1 MKKLLVLISSA
12 FAAMVGS
19 AHADISVS
27 GSAGLGAV
35 SGNGSATNIYSGG
48 AVSFALSS
56 DLGNGVVVSTSAGI
70 TLDTNDALTASGST
84 SATGLSNIAF
94 ATGGSTIT
102 VGRAVGLAGA
112 GTGDVSGAAG
122 DLVDEGGYTGPKR
135 AAVSD
140 DEGYGISLSTAVGGA
155 TVTVAHILDLTPA
168 GTEYNNASTTEADTA
183 SGISISVPVGG
194 AMTLSLGY
202 ASLDNT
208 SETNSGGSVAYVM
221 CGNTIELGYQSVQT
235 ASGTADET
243 DTTARLT
250 TSLGGAAVKV
260 GYGTGKIGADKS
272 TTTEINISQ
281 SVGAGA
287 SLFLDIQNH
296 TGNGTS
302 GTNMALG
309 TTVSF

>member
-70 TLDTNDALTASGST
+70 TLDTNDATTSSGST

-135 AAVSD
+135 AGLSD
-140 DEGYGISLSTAVGGA
+140 DEGYGISLSTSVGGS

-183 SGISISVPVGG
+183 SGISVSVPVGT
-194 AMTLSLGY
+194 MTLSLGY

-208 SETNSGGSVAYVM
+208 SETNTGGSVAYVM
-221 CGNTIELGYQSVQT
+221 GGNTIELGYQSVQT

-272 TTTEINISQ
+272 TTTEISVSQ

>member
-70 TLDTNDALTASGST
+70 TLDTNDATTASGGAT

-135 AAVSD
+135 AGLSD
-140 DEGYGISLSTAVGGA
+140 DEGYGISLSTSVGGS

-183 SGISISVPVGG
+183 SGISVSVPVGT
-194 AMTLSLGY
+194 MTLSLGY
-202 ASLDNT
+202 AFLIT
-208 SETNSGGSVAYVM
+208 QVKLTLV
-221 CGNTIELGYQSVQT
+221 VQL
-235 ASGTADET
+235 
-243 DTTARLT
+243 LT
-250 TSLGGAAVKV
+250 
-260 GYGTGKIGADKS
+260 
-272 TTTEINISQ
+272 
-281 SVGAGA
+281 
-287 SLFLDIQNH
+287 
-296 TGNGTS
+296 
-302 GTNMALG
+302 
-309 TTVSF
+309 

>member
-1 MKKLLVLISSA
+1 MKKLLVLVSSA

-19 AHADISVS
+19 ANADVTVS

-56 DLGNGVVVSTSAGI
+56 DLGNGVTVSTSAGI
-70 TLDTNDALTASGST
+70 TLDTNDATTASGAT
-84 SATGLSNIAF
+84 AATGLSNIAF

-102 VGRAVGLAGA
+102 VGRAIGLAGA

-122 DLVDEGGYTGPKR
+122 DLVDEGGYTGTAR

-140 DEGYGISLSTAVGGA
+140 DEGYGASLSTAVGGA
-155 TVTVAHILDLTPA
+155 TVTVSHILDLTPT

-183 SGISISVPVGG
+183 SGLAVSVPVGD
-194 AMTLSLGY
+194 MTLALGF

-208 SETNSGGSVAYVM
+208 SETNTGGSVAYVM
-221 CGNTIELGYQSVQT
+221 GANTIELGYQHVQT
-235 ASGTADET
+235 ASGTDNET
-243 DTTARLT
+243 DMSARLT

-260 GYGTGKIGADKS
+260 GYGSGKVGSSK
-272 TTTEINISQ
+272 TTATEINVSQ
-281 SVGAGA
+281 SIGTGA
-287 SLFLDIQNH
+287 SLFLDIQNLS
-296 TGNGTS
+296 GAGTS
-302 GTNMALG
+302 GTNMAVG
-309 TTVSF
+309 TTFSF

>member
-1 MKKLLVLISSA
+1 MKKLLVLVSSA

-19 AHADISVS
+19 ANADVTVS

-56 DLGNGVVVSTSAGI
+56 DLGNGVTVSTSAGI
-70 TLDTNDALTASGST
+70 TLDTNDATTASG
-84 SATGLSNIAF
+84 ATAASGLSNIAF

-102 VGRAVGLAGA
+102 VGRAIELAGS

-122 DLVDEGGYTGPKR
+122 DLVDEGGYTGSAR

-140 DEGYGISLSTAVGGA
+140 DEGYGVSLSTAVGGA
-155 TVTVAHILDLTPA
+155 TVTVAHILDLTPT

-183 SGISISVPVGG
+183 SGLAVSVPVGD
-194 AMTLSLGY
+194 MTLALGF

-208 SETNSGGSVAYVM
+208 SETNTGGSVAYVM
-221 CGNTIELGYQSVQT
+221 GANTIELGYQHVQT
-235 ASGTADET
+235 ASGTDNET
-243 DTTARLT
+243 DMSARLT

-260 GYGTGKIGADKS
+260 GYGSGKVGSSK
-272 TTTEINISQ
+272 TTATEINVSQ
-281 SVGAGA
+281 SIGTGA
-287 SLFLDIQNH
+287 SLFLDIQNLS
-296 TGNGTS
+296 GAGTS
-302 GTNMALG
+302 GTNMAVG
-309 TTVSF
+309 TTFSF

>member
-70 TLDTNDALTASGST
+70 TLDTNDATTASGST

-135 AAVSD
+135 AGLSD
-140 DEGYGISLSTAVGGA
+140 DEGYGISLSTSVGGS
-155 TVTVAHILDLTPA
+155 TVTVAHILDLTPT

-183 SGISISVPVGG
+183 SGISVSVPVGT
-194 AMTLSLGY
+194 MTLSLGY

-208 SETNSGGSVAYVM
+208 SETNTGG
-221 CGNTIELGYQSVQT
+221 
-235 ASGTADET
+235 
-243 DTTARLT
+243 
-250 TSLGGAAVKV
+250 
-260 GYGTGKIGADKS
+260 
-272 TTTEINISQ
+272 
-281 SVGAGA
+281 
-287 SLFLDIQNH
+287 
-296 TGNGTS
+296 
-302 GTNMALG
+302 
-309 TTVSF
+309 

>member
-70 TLDTNDALTASGST
+70 TLDTNDATTASGST
-84 SATGLSNIAF
+84 SATGLSNVAF

-135 AAVSD
+135 AGLSD
-140 DEGYGISLSTAVGGA
+140 DEGYGISLSTSVGGS

-183 SGISISVPVGG
+183 SGISVSVPVGT
-194 AMTLSLGY
+194 MTLSLGY

-208 SETNSGGSVAYVM
+208 SETNTGGSVAYVM
-221 CGNTIELGYQSVQT
+221 GGNTIELGYQSVQT
-235 ASGTADET
+235 ASGTDDET

-272 TTTEINISQ
+272 TTTEISVSQ

>member
-70 TLDTNDALTASGST
+70 TLDTNDATTASGAT
-84 SATGLSNIAF
+84 SATGLSNVAF

-112 GTGDVSGAAG
+112 GTGDVGGAAG
-122 DLVDEGGYTGPKR
+122 DLVDEGGYTGTAR
-135 AAVSD
+135 AGLSD
-140 DEGYGISLSTAVGGA
+140 DEGYGVSLSTSVGGS

-183 SGISISVPVGG
+183 SGIAVSVPVGT
-194 AMTLSLGY
+194 MTLSLGY

-208 SETNSGGSVAYVM
+208 SETNTGGSVAYVM
-221 CGNTIELGYQSVQT
+221 GGNTIELGYQAVQT
-235 ASGTADET
+235 ASGTDNET

-260 GYGTGKIGADKS
+260 GYASGKIGTTKS
-272 TTTEINISQ
+272 TTTEINVSQ
-281 SVGAGA
+281 SIGAGA

-296 TGNGTS
+296 TGTGTS